1 MLSRKEVL
9 DLEKKGYDL
18 GFISRIQPQGGFKPT
33 EDKIIAGDGVYA
45 TLHVYELPKN
55 PVPFWL
61 TALMGNR
68 NTVTKVDIAPLEK
81 ERALKDINNSLNEYR
96 EQATEGRTQTDR
108 NDAAA
113 EYRSLERYASEIKQG
128 GEVTKLVDIRIYLVA
143 DTQEELDK
151 EFTTLRKSLKASD
164 YKVVAF
170 IGKPLTEWLAFAQSY
185 TEQQKMPGA
194 RAGLTVGTTAIGGS
208 YPFNHKYL
216 VDPRG
221 QYLGQTDT
229 GGPFIYD
236 PFYVTSVRKS
246 FSSILLG
253 KPGMGKSTLLKLIEE
268 GLFGRNTCIRGFEKN
283 GDWKK
288 TIGHQKGRI
297 VDLSGR
303 GGMLNP
309 LEPLATITDD
319 TGTKIDQLNSY
330 LQHRAKF
337 FNQIRF
343 LNPSMRSVDVLDFG
357 KILDAFYIE
366 KGLLPDKYMAKENQ
380 TNINIIGLDPKQY
393 PIMSEFHTF
402 LNHYVNNGYKDRVT
416 SVKMVEMENFLS
428 VIDSMTN
435 QYGSIFNGTTSFKN
449 LNDEQVL
456 FFDIETIGHFD
467 TEIYK
472 CLLFTAM
479 NIVWNQALNNG
490 RRQKIA
496 LANNEIEI
504 DDVVFFAFFLD
515 ECQEILS
522 PDTVFVVTQV
532 VKFLKEMRK
541 FSAGAFFATQSPQ
554 ELLPENSSDDYISKI
569 KQVFELCSSKFFLGL
584 DASVAGTM
592 RKAMGSLLTEG
603 QYNDLALME
612 QGEVFINLG
621 GTNNYKITTDPDEKQ
636 LIRFA
641 GGH

>member
-1 MLSRKEVL
+1 MLSKKEVL

-18 GFISRIQPQGGFKPT
+18 EFIYRIQPKGGFKPT

-45 TLHVYELPKN
+45 TLHVYELPKS
-55 PVPFWL
+55 PMPFWL
-61 TALMGNR
+61 TKLMGND
-68 NTVTKVDIAPLEK
+68 NTVTKVDISPLEK
-81 ERALKDINNSLNEYR
+81 ERALKDINTSLNEYR
-96 EQATEGRTQTDR
+96 EQALEGRTQTDR
-108 NDAAA
+108 NDAAT
-113 EYRSLERYASEIKQG
+113 EYRSLEKYASEIKQG
-128 GEVTKLVDIRIYLVA
+128 GEVTKLIDIRIYLAA
-143 DTQEELDK
+143 DTQDELDK
-151 EFTTLRKSLKASD
+151 EISVLRKSLKASD

-170 IGKPLTEWLAFAQSY
+170 IGKASNEWLAFSQSY
-185 TEQQKMPGA
+185 TEQQKTPGSK
-194 RAGLTVGTTAIGGS
+194 AGLAVGTTAIGGG

-216 VDPRG
+216 IDPRG
-221 QYLGQTDT
+221 SYIGQTDT
-229 GGPFIYD
+229 QGAVIYD
-236 PFYVTSVRKS
+236 PFYVTSIRKS
-246 FSSILLG
+246 FSSMILG

-288 TIGHQKGRI
+288 LIKHQKGRI
-297 VDLSGR
+297 VDLSGK

-309 LEPLATITDD
+309 LEPLATITDE
-319 TGTKIDQLNSY
+319 TGMHIDQLNSY

-343 LNPSMRSVDVLDFG
+343 LNPVMRSVDVLDFG
-357 KILDAFYIE
+357 NILDSFYIE
-366 KGLLPDKYMAKENQ
+366 QGLLPKDYMNKENAKE
-380 TNINIIGLDPKQY
+380 INIIGLDSSKY
-393 PIMSEFHTF
+393 PIMSDFNDF
-402 LNHYVNNGYKDRVT
+402 LTRYVSSGYKDRVT
-416 SVKMVEMENFLS
+416 GVKMVEMENFQS
-428 VIDSMTN
+428 VINSMTH
-435 QYGSIFNGTTSFKN
+435 QYGSIFNGTTTFDN

-496 LANNEIEI
+496 LANNEITIE
-504 DDVVFFAFFLD
+504 DVVFFAFFLD

-522 PDTVFVVTQV
+522 PDTVFVVNYV

-569 KQVFELCSSKFFLGL
+569 KQVFELCSAKFFLGL
-584 DASVAGTM
+584 DASVTGTM
-592 RKAMGSLLTEG
+592 KKAMGGLLTEG
-603 QYNDLALME
+603 QYKDLSLME
-612 QGEVFINLG
+612 QGDVFINLG
-621 GTNNYKITTDPDEKQ
+621 GTNNYKIKTDPDEKQ
-636 LIRFA
+636 LMRFA